1 MPSQKI
7 NSLQAVVSNAAFKA
21 NFKSNMEVIHNLK
34 EGRSLQY
41 VIQNNLIDSK
51 KRILFATIP
60 ADGHFNPLTPLAA
73 YLKEQGND
81 VRWYTSTTYAEK
93 LAKLNIRHYPLKKA
107 FDINGRNVDETF
119 PERKKIKGLV
129 KKLNFDMINGY
140 VLRSTEYYEDIKD
153 IHSIFPFDI
162 VVCDSAFIALPLIK
176 RLLKVPVIA
185 IGVFP
190 LVETSKDLAP
200 AGLGITPSKT
210 FAGKIKQDLLRFVV
224 DKILFGKPTK
234 MMRALLKPHGI
245 KMNGSNI
252 FDLIVRESTLLLQ
265 IGTPGFEYKRS
276 DLGNNIRFIGALLP
290 HVSNNKAWHHP
301 KLLQYR
307 KILLVTQG
315 TVEKDISKLI
325 IPVLTAFR
333 NSEYLVIVTTGGS
346 HTKELREAFNYDN
359 IIIEDFIPF
368 SEIMPL
374 ADVYIT
380 NGGYGGVMLS
390 ITNKLPMVVAGIH
403 EGKGEINARVGYF
416 NVGVNLHTEKPG
428 PEQLKAAVEKVML
441 EKTYRHNIEVLSKEL
456 EKYNST
462 ELCASYIY
470 DALNKQCKTIFLSS

>member
-1 MPSQKI
+1 
-7 NSLQAVVSNAAFKA
+7 
-21 NFKSNMEVIHNLK
+21 MEAIYNLK

-41 VIQNNLIDSK
+41 VIQNKLNGTK
-51 KRILFATIP
+51 KRILFVTIP

-93 LAKLNIRHYPLKKA
+93 LAKLNIRHYPLQKA

-119 PERKKIKGLV
+119 PERKKINGLV
-129 KKLNFDMINGY
+129 KKLSFDMIHGY

-153 IHSIFPFDI
+153 IYKIFPFDL
-162 VVCDSAFIALPLIK
+162 VVCDSAFIALPFIK
-176 RLLKVPVIA
+176 RLLNVPVISV
-185 IGVFP
+185 GVFP

-210 FAGKIKQDLLRFVV
+210 FTGKIKQHLLRFVV

-234 MMRALLKPHGI
+234 MMRALLKQHGI
-245 KMNGSNI
+245 KMTGSNI
-252 FDLIVRESTLLLQ
+252 FDMIVRDSDMLLQ

-290 HVSNNKAWHHP
+290 HLSSNKAWHHP

-315 TVEKDISKLI
+315 TVEKDVSKLI
-325 IPVLTAFR
+325 IPTLAAFK

-346 HTKELREAFNYDN
+346 HTKELREEFNYDN

-368 SEIMPL
+368 SDIMPL
-374 ADVYIT
+374 ADVYVT
-380 NGGYGGVMLS
+380 NGGYGGAMLS
-390 ITNKLPMVVAGIH
+390 IMNKLPMVVAGVH
-403 EGKGEINARVGYF
+403 EGKGEINARVDYF
-416 NVGVNLHTEKPG
+416 NIGINLQTETPT
-428 PEQLKAAVEKVML
+428 PAQLKTAVEKIMS
-441 EKTYRHNIEVLSKEL
+441 EKTYQRNIESLSEEL
-456 EKYNST
+456 ENYNST
-462 ELCASYIY
+462 ELCASYINEV
-470 DALNKQCKTIFLSS
+470 LSKQHKRVF